1 MSLDPATLAAIL
13 SMAAATI
20 ATRLAGLLVLRFTSL
35 SPRARLIL
43 DAIPP
48 AVLAAVVTPTAL
60 ATGPAETIACV
71 VTALAALRLPMLA
84 ATTIGVTTVAILRF
98 VGL

>member
-1 MSLDPATLAAIL
+1 MSLDFSTLAAIL
-13 SMAAATI
+13 AMAVATI
-20 ATRLAGLLVLRFTSL
+20 ATRLAGLLVLRFTVL
-35 SPRARLIL
+35 SPRTRLIL

-60 ATGPAETIACV
+60 ATGLAETIACV

-84 ATTIGVTTVAILRF
+84 AAAIGVVAVAILRHA
-98 VGL
+98 GL